1 MDLSK
6 QKKPSRPRL
15 ATNIPPECQPLASVS
30 LMRKVSQEI
39 NVQPKSD
46 RPVPVHSLVPEK
58 DENIA
63 PTVCYTSDLKAL
75 YPAKGFEEVAVAR
88 KKAQYYEDA
97 FTARGSHNSPQDRVT
112 QDSFVV
118 AELKTNKMV
127 GLVCT
132 CQS

>member
-1 MDLSK
+1 MLSLCFPIDAL
-6 QKKPSRPRL
+6 QPFVLRPSNFKES
-15 ATNIPPECQPLASVS
+15 ATYPQFS
-30 LMRKVSQEI
+30 LNEI